1 MSVDGCLC
9 ECVCVCIH
17 SRCTE
22 SRGQRSLSVTTL
34 QELLILVLWQCVSLA
49 WHWMDNEPHNPLIS
63 ARLVLGFQVSAIML
77 GFLMSFLGIKL
88 RSWWLCHQHCT
99 DRVISVA
106 LKLIFS
112 HSYRNTMFHQNIF
125 ICILAWKV
133 RSLLCTFNVCT
144 KKICHEEMWSYHQL
158 QDNISSKLNH
168 LQNRGLYFYP
178 HPE

>member
-1 MSVDGCLC
+1 MPVDGCLC

-22 SRGQRSLSVTTL
+22 SRGRGHSRLPLFKSYWSWFYGSV
-34 QELLILVLWQCVSLA
+34 S
-49 WHWMDNEPHNPLIS
+49 HWRDTRWTHNPLIS
-63 ARLVLGFQVSAIML
+63 AHLVLGFQASAIML

-88 RSWWLCHQHCT
+88 KSWWLCRQHCT
-99 DRVISVA
+99 DWVISVA

-133 RSLLCTFNVCT
+133 WSLLCTFNVCT
-144 KKICHEEMWSYHQL
+144 KKICHEEMGSYHQL